1 MKKVILS
8 TVVILLLSVILLM
21 CTDENSPI
29 DSNTP
34 VIEPI
39 TNTWTVQSDSNYTI
53 FFRTFDSTATK
64 GVFWGAEN
72 HPTIGSTDLCGFFDG
87 VYIEFDV
94 KRPSDGRLKFKGKFI
109 DSNRMEIQS
118 SEGYLVLTR

>member
-8 TVVILLLSVILLM
+8 VIAVLLFSLLLIA
-21 CTDENSPI
+21 CTEESNPI
-29 DSNTP
+29 DNNTP
-34 VIEPI
+34 VIDPI

-53 FFRTFDSTATK
+53 FFITFDSTATK

-94 KRPSDGRLKFKGKFI
+94 KRPFDGRLKFKGKFI

>member
-8 TVVILLLSVILLM
+8 VVAVLLLSLLLFT
-21 CTDENSPI
+21 CTEECNPI

-34 VIEPI
+34 VIDPI

-64 GVFWGAEN
+64 GVFWGQRI

-94 KRPSDGRLKFKGKFI
+94 KRPFDGRLKFKGKFI

>member
-8 TVVILLLSVILLM
+8 VILILVLSLLLFT
-21 CTDENSPI
+21 CTEETNPT

-34 VIEPI
+34 VIDPI
-39 TNTWTVQSDSNYTI
+39 TNTWTVQSDRSYTI
-53 FFRTFDSTATK
+53 FFKTFDSTATK
-64 GVFWGAEN
+64 GVFWGIEF

-87 VYIEFDV
+87 VNIEFDV

-109 DSNRMEIQS
+109 NSNRMEIQS

>member
-8 TVVILLLSVILLM
+8 VAIILSLSLLLFKCASE
-21 CTDENSPI
+21 DNPI

-34 VIEPI
+34 VIDPI

-53 FFRTFDSTATK
+53 FFITFDSTVTK
-64 GVFWGAEN
+64 GVFWGTEE

-87 VYIEFDV
+87 VNIEFDV
-94 KRPSDGRLKFKGKFI
+94 KRPFDGRIKFKGKFI
-109 DSNRMEIQS
+109 NSNRMELNS
-118 SEGYLVLTR
+118 SEGYIVLTR

>member
-1 MKKVILS
+1 MKKVILF
-8 TVVILLLSVILLM
+8 VIAVLLLSLLLFT
-21 CTDENSPI
+21 CTEESNPI
-29 DSNTP
+29 DNNTP
-34 VIEPI
+34 VIDPI

-94 KRPSDGRLKFKGKFI
+94 KRPFDGRLKFKGKFI

>member
-8 TVVILLLSVILLM
+8 VIAVLLLSLLLFT
-21 CTDENSPI
+21 CTEESNPI
-29 DSNTP
+29 DNNTP
-34 VIEPI
+34 VIDPI

-72 HPTIGSTDLCGFFDG
+72 HPNIGSTDLCGFFDG

-94 KRPSDGRLKFKGKFI
+94 KRPFDGRLKFKGKFI

>member
-8 TVVILLLSVILLM
+8 VIAVLLLSLLFFT
-21 CTDENSPI
+21 CTEESNPI
-29 DSNTP
+29 DNNTP
-34 VIEPI
+34 VIDPI

-94 KRPSDGRLKFKGKFI
+94 KRPFDGRLKFKGKFI